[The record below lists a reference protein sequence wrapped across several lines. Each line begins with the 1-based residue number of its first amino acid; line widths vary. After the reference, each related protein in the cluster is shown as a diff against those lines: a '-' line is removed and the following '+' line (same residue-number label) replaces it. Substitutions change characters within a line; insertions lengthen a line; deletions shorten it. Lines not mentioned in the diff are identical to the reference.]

1 MTHSSTAAEAE
12 EDTGGRKR
20 SHCSQVQRRLTLL
33 VLHGGIGSVGQQ
45 QGAQLGPPLLRRFME
60 RRERPLIS
68 GVDARVVLD
77 QQGGDVH
84 VLVGTMEKKREFR
97 KILKESLHELQKHGS
112 EREHA
117 TF

>member
-1 MTHSSTAAEAE
+1 MCEPRGSRRSLLIGPLRSVSSNNSAE
-12 EDTGGRKR
+12 ETGGRKR
-20 SHCSQVQRRLTLL
+20 SHCSQVQRRLALL

-45 QGAQLGPPLLRRFME
+45 QGAQLGPPLLRRLVE

-84 VLVGTMEKKREFR
+84 VLVGTKER
-97 KILKESLHELQKHGS
+97 KSV
-112 EREHA
+112 
-117 TF
+117 